1 MVNRRIYEALIHF
14 PGAAVACF
22 PALLL
27 ACGFSLGGCA
37 AAPDPDESR
46 PAVTS
51 GEGTSGEGT
60 SGEEN
65 ADANQQKPYER
76 APISDTHPYQIN
88 NYLVYPVKWSRA
100 EDLAATVEPL
110 FRERYGSGVVI
121 IPHIP
126 TNKLLI
132 YLPPPHLRQREGA
145 RTGSGSGMRSGLPG
159 SASRGVTGRGST
171 GRSSTGISRGR
182 TTR

>member
-27 ACGFSLGGCA
+27 TLGFSLGGCA
-37 AAPDPDESR
+37 ASPDPDESR
-46 PAVTS
+46 PAV
-51 GEGTSGEGT
+51 TSGEGT

-88 NYLVYPVKWSRA
+88 NYLIYPVKVGRA
-100 EDLAATVEPL
+100 EELAATVEPL

-145 RTGSGSGMRSGLPG
+145 RAGSG